1 MLVYVK
7 RLVKGGPADQCNRIQ
22 PGDVLQIINGEDIYG
37 QGLDIL
43 RDKIPGPAGTM
54 VKLGFRSYAGQL
66 YEVDLARTAYG
77 DQPPEA
83 AQPTA
88 PAPQAYPQ
96 YAAPVPHQQYEYVAQ
111 VPQQPQQYF
120 VPAPALQYMPRPA
133 VQYVPPAAP
142 VSYLPQAQYVAA
154 PRQQVQY
161 QVLFLPIHSF
171 PILFR
176 VFGIYYFLPYSHV
189 CLIVYGNL
197 PFEQTNRGSV

>member
-54 VKLGFRSYAGQL
+54 VKLGFRSFAGQL

-77 DQPPEA
+77 DQPPDA

-88 PAPQAYPQ
+88 PAPHAYPQ

-133 VQYVPPAAP
+133 VQYVPPAAA

-161 QVLFLPIHSF
+161 QVSFLPIHSF
-171 PILFR
+171 QSSFE
-176 VFGIYYFLPYSHV
+176 FQV
-189 CLIVYGNL
+189 CTIFSYIAMCGLIVYRIS